1 MKFSEFLKEKIISFI
16 IITLVIIT
24 IEIFL
29 MPYSINTLIKIYI
42 PISILFCYLLIVFI
56 EYLKKKNFYNN
67 LTKNLENL
75 DKKYLI
81 PEIIDKADFLEGK
94 ILINT
99 LKEIEKSMAEHV
111 NEYKFANE
119 EYKEYIELWIHE
131 IKTPIAVSKM
141 IVENNP
147 SEVTKNI
154 NEEIEKVEYFVEQAL
169 FYARSNNVEKDY
181 IIKPMNLQ
189 KIINSVI
196 LKNKRSFI
204 SKKIKLNI
212 HDVDKEVYSDSKWMI
227 FILNQIII
235 NSIKYSKKDKA
246 EIEIFSEEYKD
257 NTVLYI
263 KDNGIGIESD
273 NLPRV
278 FEKGFTG
285 ENGRKINKS
294 TGIGLYLCKK
304 LCDKLGQ
311 NIEINSVLNIE
322 TVVKIYFPKNSFT
335 KF

>member
-1 MKFSEFLKEKIISFI
+1 MRFSEFLKEKIIGFI
-16 IITLVIIT
+16 IIILNIIA

-29 MPYSINTLIKIYI
+29 IPYSINPLIRIYI
-42 PISILFCYLLIVFI
+42 PISILFSCFLITLI
-56 EYLKKKNFYNN
+56 EYLKRRGFYNT
-67 LTKNLENL
+67 LKSSMKKL

-81 PEIIDKADFLEGK
+81 PEIIDKPAFLEGR
-94 ILINT
+94 ILKET
-99 LKEIEKSMAEHV
+99 LKETEKSMAEHV

-141 IVENNP
+141 VIENNP
-147 SEVTKNI
+147 SEVTKSI
-154 NEEIEKVEYFVEQAL
+154 NEEIEKIEYFVEQVL

-181 IIKPMNLQ
+181 IIKAANLQ

-204 SKKIKLNI
+204 SQKIKINI
-212 HDVDKEVYSDSKWMI
+212 HDVDKEVYSDSKWTI

-235 NSIKYSKKDKA
+235 NSIKYSKKDNA
-246 EIEIFSEEYKD
+246 EIEIFAEEHKD
-257 NTVLYI
+257 NTILYI
-263 KDNGIGIESD
+263 KDNGIGIRDD

-285 ENGRKINKS
+285 ENGRTTSKS

-304 LCDKLGQ
+304 LCGKLGQ
-311 NIEINSVLNIE
+311 HIEISSILNKG
-322 TVVKIYFPKNSFT
+322 TVVKISFPKNSFT

>member
-1 MKFSEFLKEKIISFI
+1 MRLSEFLKEKIINFI
-16 IITLVIIT
+16 TITLVIIT
-24 IEIFL
+24 IELFL

-42 PISILFCYLLIVFI
+42 PISILFSYLLIVFI

-67 LTKNLENL
+67 LTKNLEKL

-99 LKEIEKSMAEHV
+99 LKETEKSMAEHV

-147 SEVTKNI
+147 SEITKNI

-212 HDVDKEVYSDSKWMI
+212 HDVDKEVYSDSKWMA

-285 ENGRKINKS
+285 ENGRKMNKS

-311 NIEINSVLNIE
+311 NIEINSVLNME

>member
-1 MKFSEFLKEKIISFI
+1 MRLSEFLKEKIINFI
-16 IITLVIIT
+16 TITLVIIT

-67 LTKNLENL
+67 LTKNLEKL

-99 LKEIEKSMAEHV
+99 LKETEKSMAEHV

-147 SEVTKNI
+147 SEITKNI

-212 HDVDKEVYSDSKWMI
+212 HDVDKEVYSDSKWMA

-311 NIEINSVLNIE
+311 NIEINSVLNME

>member
-1 MKFSEFLKEKIISFI
+1 MRLSEFLKEKIINFI
-16 IITLVIIT
+16 TITLVIIT

-42 PISILFCYLLIVFI
+42 PISILFSYLLIVFI

-67 LTKNLENL
+67 LTKNLEKL

-147 SEVTKNI
+147 SEITKNI

-212 HDVDKEVYSDSKWMI
+212 HDVDKEVYSDSKWMA

-246 EIEIFSEEYKD
+246 EIEIFSKEYK
-257 NTVLYI
+257 NNIVLYI
-263 KDNGIGIESD
+263 KDNGIGIESV

>member
-1 MKFSEFLKEKIISFI
+1 MRLSEFLKEKIINFI
-16 IITLVIIT
+16 TITLVIIT

-29 MPYSINTLIKIYI
+29 MHYSINTLIKIYI
-42 PISILFCYLLIVFI
+42 PISILFSYLLIVFI

-67 LTKNLENL
+67 LTKNLEKL

-99 LKEIEKSMAEHV
+99 LKETEKSMAEHV

-147 SEVTKNI
+147 SEITKNI

-212 HDVDKEVYSDSKWMI
+212 HDVDKEVYSDSKWMA

-285 ENGRKINKS
+285 ENGRKMNKS

-311 NIEINSVLNIE
+311 NIEINSVLNME

>member
-16 IITLVIIT
+16 IITLVIIN

-42 PISILFCYLLIVFI
+42 PISILFSYFLIVFI

-181 IIKPMNLQ
+181 IIKPVNLQ
-189 KIINSVI
+189 KIINPVI

-257 NTVLYI
+257 NIILYI

-311 NIEINSVLNIE
+311 NIEINSVINIE

>member
-1 MKFSEFLKEKIISFI
+1 
-16 IITLVIIT
+16 
-24 IEIFL
+24 
-29 MPYSINTLIKIYI
+29 
-42 PISILFCYLLIVFI
+42 
-56 EYLKKKNFYNN
+56 
-67 LTKNLENL
+67 
-75 DKKYLI
+75 
-81 PEIIDKADFLEGK
+81 
-94 ILINT
+94 
-99 LKEIEKSMAEHV
+99 MAEHV

-181 IIKPMNLQ
+181 IIKPMNLK

-212 HDVDKEVYSDSKWMI
+212 HDVDRKVYSDSKWMV

-246 EIEIFSEEYKD
+246 EIEIFSKEYKD

-311 NIEINSVLNIE
+311 NIEINSVLNME

>member
-16 IITLVIIT
+16 IITLAIIT

-29 MPYSINTLIKIYI
+29 MPYYINTLIKIYI
-42 PISILFCYLLIVFI
+42 PISILFSYFLIVFI

-181 IIKPMNLQ
+181 IIKPVNLQ
-189 KIINSVI
+189 KIINPVI

-204 SKKIKLNI
+204 SKRIKVNI
-212 HDVDKEVYSDSKWMI
+212 HDVDRNVYSDSKWMV

-257 NTVLYI
+257 NIILYI

-311 NIEINSVLNIE
+311 SIEINSVLNME

>member
-1 MKFSEFLKEKIISFI
+1 MRLSEFLKEKIINFI
-16 IITLVIIT
+16 TITLVIIT

-42 PISILFCYLLIVFI
+42 PISILFSYLLIVFI

-67 LTKNLENL
+67 LTKNLEKL

-99 LKEIEKSMAEHV
+99 LKETEKSMAEHV

-147 SEVTKNI
+147 SEITKNI

-212 HDVDKEVYSDSKWMI
+212 HDVDKEVYSDSKWMA

-285 ENGRKINKS
+285 ENGRKMNKS

-311 NIEINSVLNIE
+311 NIEINSVLNME

>member
-1 MKFSEFLKEKIISFI
+1 MRLSEFLKEKIINFI
-16 IITLVIIT
+16 TITLVIIT

-42 PISILFCYLLIVFI
+42 PISILFSYLLIVFI

-67 LTKNLENL
+67 LTKNLEKL

-147 SEVTKNI
+147 SEITKNI

-212 HDVDKEVYSDSKWMI
+212 HDVDKEVYSDSKWMA

-311 NIEINSVLNIE
+311 NIEINSVLNME

>member
-1 MKFSEFLKEKIISFI
+1 MRFSEFLKEKIISFI
-16 IITLVIIT
+16 IITLAIIT

-42 PISILFCYLLIVFI
+42 PISILFSYFLIVFI
-56 EYLKKKNFYNN
+56 EYLKKREFYNT
-67 LTKNLENL
+67 LTKNLKKL

-81 PEIIDKADFLEGK
+81 PEIIDNPHFLEGK
-94 ILINT
+94 LLTET
-99 LKEIEKSMAEHV
+99 LKETEKSMAEHV

-181 IIKPMNLQ
+181 IIKPMNLK

-204 SKKIKLNI
+204 SKKIKINI
-212 HDVDKEVYSDSKWMI
+212 HDVDKTVYSDSKWMV

-246 EIEIFSEEYKD
+246 EVEIFSKEYKD

-311 NIEINSVLNIE
+311 NIEIDSVLNTE

>member
-1 MKFSEFLKEKIISFI
+1 MRFSEFLKEKIISFI
-16 IITLVIIT
+16 IINLAIIT

-42 PISILFCYLLIVFI
+42 PISILFSYLLIVFI
-56 EYLKKKNFYNN
+56 EYLKKREFYNT
-67 LTKNLENL
+67 LTKNLKKL

-81 PEIIDKADFLEGK
+81 PEIIDNPHFLEGK
-94 ILINT
+94 ILTET
-99 LKEIEKSMAEHV
+99 LKETEKSMAEHV

-147 SEVTKNI
+147 SEITKNI

-181 IIKPMNLQ
+181 IIKPMNLK

-212 HDVDKEVYSDSKWMI
+212 HDVDRKVYSDSKWMV

>member
-1 MKFSEFLKEKIISFI
+1 MRLSEFLKEKIINFI
-16 IITLVIIT
+16 TITLVIIT

-29 MPYSINTLIKIYI
+29 MPYYINTLIKIYI
-42 PISILFCYLLIVFI
+42 PISILFSYLLIVFI

-67 LTKNLENL
+67 LTKNLEKL

-147 SEVTKNI
+147 SEITKNI

-212 HDVDKEVYSDSKWMI
+212 HDVDKEVYSDSKWMA

-311 NIEINSVLNIE
+311 NIEINSVLNME

>member
-1 MKFSEFLKEKIISFI
+1 MRLSEFLKEKIINFI
-16 IITLVIIT
+16 TITLVIIT

-29 MPYSINTLIKIYI
+29 MHYSINTLIKIYI
-42 PISILFCYLLIVFI
+42 HISILFYYLLIVFI

-67 LTKNLENL
+67 LTKNLEKL

-99 LKEIEKSMAEHV
+99 LKETEKSMAEHV

-147 SEVTKNI
+147 SEITKNI

-212 HDVDKEVYSDSKWMI
+212 HDVDKEVYSDSKRMA

-285 ENGRKINKS
+285 ENGRKMNKS

-311 NIEINSVLNIE
+311 NIEINSVLNME

>member
-1 MKFSEFLKEKIISFI
+1 MRFSEFLKEKIISFI
-16 IITLVIIT
+16 IITLAIIT

-42 PISILFCYLLIVFI
+42 PISILFSYFLIVFI
-56 EYLKKKNFYNN
+56 EYLKKREFYNT
-67 LTKNLENL
+67 LTKNLKKL

-81 PEIIDKADFLEGK
+81 PEIIDNPHFLEGK
-94 ILINT
+94 ILTET
-99 LKEIEKSMAEHV
+99 LKETEKSMAEHV

-181 IIKPMNLQ
+181 IIKPMNLK

-204 SKKIKLNI
+204 SKKIKINI
-212 HDVDKEVYSDSKWMI
+212 HDVDKTVYSDSKWMV

-246 EIEIFSEEYKD
+246 EVEIFSKEYKD

-311 NIEINSVLNIE
+311 NIEINSVLNME

>member
-1 MKFSEFLKEKIISFI
+1 MRLSEFLKEKIINFI
-16 IITLVIIT
+16 TITLVIIT

-42 PISILFCYLLIVFI
+42 PISILFSYLLIVFI

-67 LTKNLENL
+67 LTKNLEKL

-99 LKEIEKSMAEHV
+99 LKETEKSMAEHV

-147 SEVTKNI
+147 SEITKNI

-212 HDVDKEVYSDSKWMI
+212 HDVDKEVYSDSKWMA

-263 KDNGIGIESD
+263 KDNGIGIVRD

-278 FEKGFTG
+278 FE
-285 ENGRKINKS
+285 
-294 TGIGLYLCKK
+294 
-304 LCDKLGQ
+304 
-311 NIEINSVLNIE
+311 
-322 TVVKIYFPKNSFT
+322 
-335 KF
+335 

>member
-1 MKFSEFLKEKIISFI
+1 MRLSEFLKEKIISFI
-16 IITLVIIT
+16 IIILAIIT

-29 MPYSINTLIKIYI
+29 MPYSINTLINIYI
-42 PISILFCYLLIVFI
+42 PISILFSYFLIVFI

-67 LTKNLENL
+67 LTKNLQNL

-181 IIKPMNLQ
+181 IIKSVSLQ

-212 HDVDKEVYSDSKWMI
+212 HDVDRKVYSDSKWMI

-235 NSIKYSKKDKA
+235 NSIKYSRKDKA
-246 EIEIFSEEYKD
+246 EIEIFSKEYKD

-273 NLPRV
+273 DLPRV

-285 ENGRKINKS
+285 ENGRKVNKS

-322 TVVKIYFPKNSFT
+322 TIVKIYFPKNSFT

>member
-1 MKFSEFLKEKIISFI
+1 
-16 IITLVIIT
+16 
-24 IEIFL
+24 

-42 PISILFCYLLIVFI
+42 PISILFSYFLIVFI

-181 IIKPMNLQ
+181 IIKPVNLQ
-189 KIINSVI
+189 KIINPVI

-235 NSIKYSKKDKA
+235 NSIKYSKKNKA

-257 NTVLYI
+257 NIILYI

-311 NIEINSVLNIE
+311 NIEINSVINIE

>member
-1 MKFSEFLKEKIISFI
+1 MRFSEFLKEKIINFI
-16 IITLVIIT
+16 TITLVIIT

-42 PISILFCYLLIVFI
+42 PISILFSYLLIVFI

-67 LTKNLENL
+67 LTKNLEKL

-81 PEIIDKADFLEGK
+81 PEIIDKAGFLEGK

-99 LKEIEKSMAEHV
+99 LKETEKSMAEHV

-147 SEVTKNI
+147 SEITKSI

-212 HDVDKEVYSDSKWMI
+212 HDVDKEVYSDSKWMA

-285 ENGRKINKS
+285 ENGRKMNKS

-311 NIEINSVLNIE
+311 NIEINSVLNME

>member
-1 MKFSEFLKEKIISFI
+1 MRLSEFLKEKIINFI
-16 IITLVIIT
+16 TITLVIIT

-42 PISILFCYLLIVFI
+42 PISILFSYLLIVFI

-67 LTKNLENL
+67 LTKNLEKL

-99 LKEIEKSMAEHV
+99 LKETEKSMAEHV

-147 SEVTKNI
+147 SEITKNI

-212 HDVDKEVYSDSKWMI
+212 HDVDKEVYSDSKWMA

-311 NIEINSVLNIE
+311 NIEINSVLNME

>member
-1 MKFSEFLKEKIISFI
+1 MRLSEFLKEKIISFI
-16 IITLVIIT
+16 IIILAIIT

-42 PISILFCYLLIVFI
+42 PISILFSYFLIVFI

-81 PEIIDKADFLEGK
+81 PEIIDKANFLEGK

-111 NEYKFANE
+111 NKYKFANE

-181 IIKPMNLQ
+181 IIKPVNLQ
-189 KIINSVI
+189 KIINLVI

-212 HDVDKEVYSDSKWMI
+212 HDVNKEVYSDSKWMI

-257 NTVLYI
+257 NIILYI

-322 TVVKIYFPKNSFT
+322 AVVKIYFPKNSFT